1 MIGAVLHNLLAIDPK
16 NLKNSLNL
24 LLIPINNNQI
34 TKNTLNINQ
43 MKDQERPNKN
53 ENPKNNQ

>member
-16 NLKNSLNL
+16 SLKNSLNL

-34 TKNTLNINQ
+34 TKNTSNINQ
-43 MKDQERPNKN
+43 TKDQERLNKN
-53 ENPKNNQ
+53 ENPKKNH

>member
-34 TKNTLNINQ
+34 TKNTLNKNQ

-53 ENPKNNQ
+53 ENPKNNH